1 MSGFFGFDPMDA
13 SSNTNTVKI
22 INEEDYDLVNNETFG
37 NIDTQGL
44 NNNYDYGFNTQETI
58 PQTNNL
64 NYNDYAS
71 SINKP
76 KELSITPEFNQVE
89 QYYHIQQEQPSSYI
103 PNHIEP
109 NMGLQQSSNYFN
121 QPQMMQNNP
130 PGIQTNMSYVNAPN
144 SMNDSVPNMNGNF
157 SMPFMP
163 NNFMNMNQNKQ
174 MPGMM
179 MPPNMNGMP
188 PMTPQMQQQFQQ
200 FQQMMQQ
207 GAIPPN
213 MFMPPN
219 MGGMQYPQQPPN
231 HMEVPRMNEQVIN
244 EQIDINKQE
253 EIERKP
259 VKNGLPTLDEISK
272 SGLTKKQMNQKL
284 QQHQQ
289 LVDEQNKMNVDY
301 QKMVS
306 IVNNPNNKNYYNN
319 KKGNLN
325 SNANLTPEEN
335 KIRQRKVE
343 RILCHHGLMTYRDKD
358 FLTRLQLSR
367 IVDQDP
373 LESDFYYQFFKI
385 MKSTSVAGAN
395 HGLDTGMNE
404 KDAIAK
410 AYLDI
415 SGHRLGGKKRN
426 VSLALQKMQSQVIAA
441 VSVAKERSGSTV
453 INPRKRILLDEEQK
467 KIDDDLNDV
476 MTKMVLENE
485 NDVQENVIYTAS
497 EALKRSKLLAESVY
511 DIVLE
516 LENNLRNNVDLDK
529 KEFLKLLLH
538 NSDQDLIL
546 FLSLNKSVKL
556 LPRMFNFL
564 EFEEKLEFVNR
575 LFKLLTSLD
584 VIKESSY
591 LNADMNPREKKFT
604 KQNCQDFQKIFLKL
618 ACSMLSQ
625 CTLQQIIQLTQS
637 ICMNNLIMLCT
648 TKIGLNL
655 ITVLINRTVLFKNE
669 LSMSGW
675 ESVYEYLF
683 NSLKTH
689 LTQCFPPNTNSKED
703 TYIWQFFASL
713 AMAGRLDHQRIIID
727 EIRDFIFHAIDVAER
742 DVTTTDDLKIKIY
755 QNLNLFFNVMG
766 LVCRNGEITEL

>member
-13 SSNTNTVKI
+13 SSNTKPVKI
-22 INEEDYDLVNNETFG
+22 INEKDYDLVNDETFG
-37 NIDTQGL
+37 NVDTQSL
-44 NNNYDYGFNTQETI
+44 NKNYEYGFNNQEAI
-58 PQTNNL
+58 PQSNQ
-64 NYNDYAS
+64 NYTDYTTA
-71 SINKP
+71 INKP
-76 KELSITPEFNQVE
+76 KELSITPDFNKVE
-89 QYYHIQQEQPSSYI
+89 QYYHIQQEQPYMQ
-103 PNHIEP
+103 NHIEP
-109 NMGLQQSSNYFN
+109 NLGM
-121 QPQMMQNNP
+121 QPPNFFIPMMPNNPQVIPNNVSFGNVQNN
-130 PGIQTNMSYVNAPN
+130 INE
-144 SMNDSVPNMNGNF
+144 SMQHNMNGNY

-174 MPGMM
+174 MPGNMM
-179 MPPNMNGMP
+179 MPSNTPGMP

-219 MGGMQYPQQPPN
+219 MAANQYQQPINPN
-231 HMEVPRMNEQVIN
+231 FMEMPKMNEQDHLVPKEI
-244 EQIDINKQE
+244 QQE
-253 EIERKP
+253 ETQKKP
-259 VKNGLPTLDEISK
+259 VKKGLPTLDEISK

-289 LVDEQNKMNVDY
+289 LMDEQNQMNIDY
-301 QKMVS
+301 QTMVS
-306 IVNNPNNKNYYNN
+306 MDNNQSKHYFNG
-319 KKGNLN
+319 KKGSFNT
-325 SNANLTPEEN
+325 ANLTPEEN
-335 KIRQRKVE
+335 RIRQKKVE

-385 MKSTSVAGAN
+385 MKSTSVTGAN

-441 VSVAKERSGSTV
+441 VSVAKERSGSAAV
-453 INPRKRILLDEEQK
+453 NPRKRILLDEEK
-467 KIDDDLNDV
+467 KKMDDDLNDV
-476 MTKMVLENE
+476 MNKLALENE
-485 NDVQENVIYTAS
+485 GDVQENVVYTPG
-497 EALKRSKLLAESVY
+497 EALKRSKVLSESVY
-511 DIVLE
+511 DIVLD
-516 LENNLRNNVDLDK
+516 LENSLRNNVDLNK
-529 KEFLKLLLH
+529 KEFLKILLH
-538 NSDQDLIL
+538 NSDQDLVL
-546 FLSLNKSVKL
+546 FFSLNKSIKL

-564 EFEEKLEFVNR
+564 EFEEKLQFVNR
-575 LFKLLTSLD
+575 LFRLLTSLD
-584 VIKESSY
+584 VVKESSY
-591 LNADMNPREKKFT
+591 LNADMNPKDKKFN

-625 CTLQQIIQLTQS
+625 CTLQHIIQLTQS

-675 ESVYEYLF
+675 DNVYEYLF
-683 NSLKTH
+683 NSLKNH
-689 LTQCFPPNTNSKED
+689 LSQCFPPNTSSKED

-742 DVTTTDDLKIKIY
+742 DVSTTEDLKIKIY

>member
-144 SMNDSVPNMNGNF
+144 SMNDNVPNMNGNF

-259 VKNGLPTLDEISK
+259 VKNGLPTLDEI
-272 SGLTKKQMNQKL
+272 
-284 QQHQQ
+284 
-289 LVDEQNKMNVDY
+289 
-301 QKMVS
+301 
-306 IVNNPNNKNYYNN
+306 
-319 KKGNLN
+319 
-325 SNANLTPEEN
+325 
-335 KIRQRKVE
+335 
-343 RILCHHGLMTYRDKD
+343 
-358 FLTRLQLSR
+358 
-367 IVDQDP
+367 
-373 LESDFYYQFFKI
+373 
-385 MKSTSVAGAN
+385 
-395 HGLDTGMNE
+395 
-404 KDAIAK
+404 
-410 AYLDI
+410 
-415 SGHRLGGKKRN
+415 
-426 VSLALQKMQSQVIAA
+426 
-441 VSVAKERSGSTV
+441 
-453 INPRKRILLDEEQK
+453 
-467 KIDDDLNDV
+467 
-476 MTKMVLENE
+476 
-485 NDVQENVIYTAS
+485 
-497 EALKRSKLLAESVY
+497 
-511 DIVLE
+511 
-516 LENNLRNNVDLDK
+516 
-529 KEFLKLLLH
+529 
-538 NSDQDLIL
+538 
-546 FLSLNKSVKL
+546 LSLV
-556 LPRMFNFL
+556 
-564 EFEEKLEFVNR
+564 
-575 LFKLLTSLD
+575 
-584 VIKESSY
+584 
-591 LNADMNPREKKFT
+591 
-604 KQNCQDFQKIFLKL
+604 
-618 ACSMLSQ
+618 
-625 CTLQQIIQLTQS
+625 
-637 ICMNNLIMLCT
+637 
-648 TKIGLNL
+648 
-655 ITVLINRTVLFKNE
+655 
-669 LSMSGW
+669 
-675 ESVYEYLF
+675 
-683 NSLKTH
+683 
-689 LTQCFPPNTNSKED
+689 
-703 TYIWQFFASL
+703 
-713 AMAGRLDHQRIIID
+713 
-727 EIRDFIFHAIDVAER
+727 
-742 DVTTTDDLKIKIY
+742 
-755 QNLNLFFNVMG
+755 
-766 LVCRNGEITEL
+766 